1 MDHKTF
7 SVFDDKANC
16 FMPPFFQ
23 HTTAMAQRVFADAVR
38 QTDHPF
44 HKNPDDYT
52 LYEIG
57 TFDDASGQI
66 MPSKKIQMIASASEI
81 LLLQAAA
88 EIPDPKNLKFE
99 EVK

>member
-1 MDHKTF
+1 MEHKAF

-23 HTTAMAQRVFADAVR
+23 HTTAMANRVFADAVR
-38 QTDHPF
+38 TKDHPF
-44 HKNPDDYT
+44 QTNPDDYT

-57 TFDDASGQI
+57 TFDDTSGQI
-66 MPSKKIQMIASASEI
+66 MPCKKILMITSATEI
-81 LLLQAAA
+81 NNLS
-88 EIPDPKNLKFE
+88 KNIDDTPLTLT